1 MPRPFG
7 SGRPTAV
14 HRFHAPS
21 GGVRFTVMP
30 GSLRL
35 RLPALFLL
43 GIVIAGLVS
52 AIIAVQLFQGYTR
65 NQSYEELGREAKGIA
80 RLYADAALRAAE
92 EGTPAPDFAPGA
104 LELATGDQL
113 FYVGAPPFPG
123 QDPGLQQLPEASVP
137 SAVLASDKSLEFEF
151 RPPGQARTFLAVV
164 PAAPARTWRPG
175 ARRDRRREGPG
186 RGSRPVAAAG
196 RQARRRVRDRR
207 SPRLAPRSL
216 AHAADQRSGRGARP
230 CVRRDRTRELRGA
243 RSRRAR
249 RRRDLAS
256 LRALQ
261 RDGRPPGRDRGAR
274 APVPDVGLPRAPYAA
289 HRDQGPRRRAP

>member
-1 MPRPFG
+1 
-7 SGRPTAV
+7 
-14 HRFHAPS
+14 
-21 GGVRFTVMP
+21 MP

-137 SAVLASDKSLEFEF
+137 GAVLASAS
-151 RPPGQARTFLAVV
+151 RSSSSSGH
-164 PAAPARTWRPG
+164 PARRARSSQRPSRSG
-175 ARRDRRREGPG
+175 SNVEARCSARSSSRRPRT
-186 RGSRPVAAAG
+186 RSRPVAAAG
-196 RQARRRVRDRR
+196 RQACRRVRDRR

-216 AHAADQRSGRGARP
+216 AHAADQRPGRGARRARPTRSHAGTTP
-230 CVRRDRTRELRGA
+230 CTFPSA
-243 RSRRAR
+243 AAATRSRFSPS
-249 RRRDLAS
+249 AS
-256 LRALQ
+256 TRWPPAWP
-261 RDGRPPGRDRGAR
+261 RPRSAS
-274 APVPDVGLPRAPYAA
+274 ASS
-289 HRDQGPRRRAP
+289 